1 MRISLRVL
9 FIHVFISLTLFIAQ
23 LSAQTAENITHASVV
38 PRYIRFSGIAASS
51 SMPGDSSVAGVR
63 FSLYADQQGGT
74 PLWIETQNITVD
86 AGGHYSVLLGSTSK
100 DGLPADL
107 FASGEA
113 RWLGVKI
120 DDQPE
125 QARILLVSVPYA
137 LKAGDAETL
146 GGLPLSAFLL
156 APDTSANNPSS
167 TASSSRTT
175 QPKTLTGNAL
185 TPATAS
191 GTQNYVA
198 KFDATGTN
206 LINSSIFDNGSFV
219 GIGLTNP
226 IAPLNVSGNIRMENG
241 YLFSSQLGGT
251 NILIDSP
258 GSDWGTLQNDGANVW
273 SFGHKSNPYLTPG
286 TPVLSWTAGG
296 KVGVNTNAPAE
307 ALHVVGNIRA
317 DTGYF
322 LASKYGTTQMLLNSQ
337 GSDLGTIQNDGANV
351 WSLGHKSNTNL
362 TVGTPVLSWTQT
374 GNVGI
379 GTTTP
384 GATLT
389 VNGTIQSTSGGFK
402 FPDGSVQTTAAT
414 AVVGVTSVTATG
426 GSGLTASPTSGAVVL
441 NTDTTILQKRV
452 TGTCASGMAIQ
463 SINTDGTVTCVSVGG
478 STSLPSGFN
487 VFGSSPTATLP
498 GYAYNGNYAVINGAA
513 WDSPFNVMPV
523 YATTFASTQFGS
535 NIYVF
540 GLPDGANG
548 PDLVYVLNTTTG
560 AWTKLASMPIPRD
573 SATAVVYGTNI
584 YVFGGYDKTGTPST
598 SCEVYIPASNM
609 WGDQIM
615 PTPITCASLPTAATG
630 MSGAAIPAT
639 SSNPGIYL
647 FGGGNNTTPYLNQAI
662 RYNVGTPGTYDTL
675 TNLPT
680 GVWYSA
686 AAYTNNLIYVMG
698 GIYAGHSFGGT
709 LNQAY
714 NPATN
719 SFSAKS
725 NLQDN
730 RANVSVSVASNGD
743 IYITGDALGTNTTF
757 WDYNPPSD
765 TYVKFPQ
772 LPRGR
777 LAGGSAVLTD
787 GRLVVFGGSTD
798 NVVDV
803 FHPDRVLY
811 EFSPI

>member
-1 MRISLRVL
+1 MGTCQRSLLVL
-9 FIHVFISLTLFIAQ
+9 AFIGVTLSQ
-23 LSAQTAENITHASVV
+23 LSAQTPPNSTNLDESASVI
-38 PRYIRFSGIAASS
+38 PRYIRFSGTATQLSPPS
-51 SMPGDSSVAGVR
+51 DSSVIGVT
-63 FSLYADQQGGT
+63 FSLYADQQGGS
-74 PLWIETQNITVD
+74 PLWVETQNVTID
-86 AGGHYSVLLGSTSK
+86 AAGRYSVLLGSATK

-107 FASGEA
+107 FVSGEA

-120 DDQPE
+120 GDAAE
-125 QARILLVSVPYA
+125 LSRVLLVSVPYA

-146 GGLPLSAFLL
+146 GGKPLSAFVL
-156 APDTSANNPSS
+156 AQPGATISTDSDASVASAATTRNGVSPRTITQSTGTSNYLPLFTDNFATLGNSIIYQSPSGNIGIGFTNPSS
-167 TASSSRTT
+167 KLVVGASNGGGVLNASN
-175 QPKTLTGNAL
+175 LTD
-185 TPATAS
+185 
-191 GTQNYVA
+191 Q
-198 KFDATGTN
+198 DM
-206 LINSSIFDNGSFV
+206 LINLSVPGAADKNAYFGSSTPTSVVIGV
-219 GIGLTNP
+219 GG
-226 IAPLNVSGNIRMENG
+226 AEKVRVS
-241 YLFSSQLGGT
+241 
-251 NILIDSP
+251 
-258 GSDWGTLQNDGANVW
+258 
-273 SFGHKSNPYLTPG
+273 
-286 TPVLSWTAGG
+286 
-296 KVGVNTNAPAE
+296 
-307 ALHVVGNIRA
+307 
-317 DTGYF
+317 
-322 LASKYGTTQMLLNSQ
+322 NS
-337 GSDLGTIQNDGANV
+337 
-351 WSLGHKSNTNL
+351 
-362 TVGTPVLSWTQT
+362 

-379 GTTTP
+379 GVSNPSSRLAIGAPAGGGVLNASNLADQDMQILLSAP
-384 GATLT
+384 GAGYKNVFFGSSTATNLVLGAGNQTMFLTGTNNVGIGTSTPSSKLT
-389 VNGTIQSTSGGFK
+389 VAGIVQSTSGGFK
-402 FPDGSVQTTAAT
+402 FPDGSTQTTAAS
-414 AVVGVTSVTATG
+414 AGVAGVSSVSATG

-523 YATTFASTQFGS
+523 YATTFASTQFGN